1 MYQINMLQYFTS
13 YASFRCFCG
22 VDGVADGKKQRGGA
36 VSNTGFLGTR
46 SDAVSFFLAYVS
58 QWIPITGSHSIRKL
72 FVAYSTYLR
81 EMWCIRGCVS
91 TRWKL
96 SSNGL

>member
-46 SDAVSFFLAYVS
+46 SDAVSFFWLMCRS
-58 QWIPITGSHSIRKL
+58 GSRSL
-72 FVAYSTYLR
+72 VVTPS
-81 EMWCIRGCVS
+81 E
-91 TRWKL
+91 
-96 SSNGL
+96 SSS